1 MKKPRSRQA
10 EEFTRQVQVLE
21 QRARSAGVGSAAPD
35 VPQLRAVVAA
45 LGRIYR
51 HLVRSEVHADL
62 QRHIAALHRLI
73 SEVCDAHALPAAPT
87 RPPRSRRHRATTTNR
102 EPAHVDHRSPHQRF
116 PEESGDSVQ
125 TLGGGL
131 PGLGRRR

>member
-1 MKKPRSRQA
+1 MKKPRSGHA
-10 EEFTRQVQVLE
+10 EEFTQQVQVLE

-35 VPQLRAVVAA
+35 VRQLRAVVEA

-51 HLVRSEVHADL
+51 HLARSEVHVDL

-73 SEVCDAHALPAAPT
+73 SEVCGAHAPPAAPKRVPT
-87 RPPRSRRHRATTTNR
+87 SRRHRATTTNR

-116 PEESGDSVQ
+116 PEESGDSIH

>member
-1 MKKPRSRQA
+1 MKRPKPRPA
-10 EEFTRQVQVLE
+10 ATFERQVEAVE
-21 QRARSAGVGSAAPD
+21 QRARSAGVGSIAPD
-35 VPQLRAVVAA
+35 VPRLRNVVAE
-45 LGRIYR
+45 LMQIYR
-51 HLVRSEVHADL
+51 RLNRSGAYPDL

-73 SEVCDAHALPAAPT
+73 SEVCDAHAPPAAPK
-87 RPPRSRRHRATTTNR
+87 RLPVSRRHRVTTANKEST
-102 EPAHVDHRSPHQRF
+102 HGDHRSPHQRF

>member
-1 MKKPRSRQA
+1 MKKPRPRPA
-10 EEFTRQVQVLE
+10 ATFERQVEAVE
-21 QRARSAGVGSAAPD
+21 RRARSAGVGSIAPD
-35 VPQLRAVVAA
+35 VPRLRNVVAE
-45 LGRIYR
+45 LMQIYR
-51 HLVRSEVHADL
+51 RLNRSGAYPDL

-73 SEVCDAHALPAAPT
+73 SEVCDAHAPAAPK
-87 RPPRSRRHRATTTNR
+87 RVPISRRHRATTTNR
-102 EPAHVDHRSPHQRF
+102 EPAHVDYRSPHQRF